1 MTLALLSW
9 GCGLFPNPGNV
20 QSPRIF
26 KIMGN
31 MSRLTSDALL
41 GFADFSLVN
50 FWVTFYI
57 FYYCWGGMLLEHLS
71 VHHCWGGA
79 IKSKGRS
86 AKSIARSD

>member
-41 GFADFSLVN
+41 GFADLSLVN
-50 FWVTFYI
+50 FWVYFLH
-57 FYYCWGGMLLEHLS
+57 FLLLLGGHAVGTSIRPPLL
-71 VHHCWGGA
+71 GGSNQ
-79 IKSKGRS
+79 I
-86 AKSIARSD
+86 